1 MADMIRRHP
10 LAVIVVAQLF
20 GTSLWFSVNGVGLS
34 LQQALGWSPAEIG
47 WLTMA
52 TQLGFITGTL
62 AVAATGLAD
71 RFRASRVFAI
81 SALFGAGLNAVF
93 ILLAGVWELAL
104 LTRFLVGLALAGVY
118 PLGMKLVIGWTPQYK
133 GWALSWLLG
142 MLTLGTALPHLL
154 RGATLDFPWAVPVL
168 LASGL
173 ALLAALMILRLGD
186 GPHLPPPGSTPGL
199 GKGFHALARRDFRAV
214 AGGYFGHCWEL
225 YAFWTLVPLLVA
237 RELARMEADAAL
249 IPWLAFGVIA
259 LGLAGCVWGG
269 RLSRGLG
276 SLRVARV
283 ALATSGLACLLYP
296 LLAGQSPWLLFGL
309 LALWGLTVIA
319 DSPQFSALAAD
330 SAPEDAVGSALSV
343 MNAIGFALTLP
354 GIWLTGW
361 LWADGGVWV
370 LWLLLPG
377 PLLGLWA
384 LARLSAPHRA
394 REAVD

>member
-81 SALFGAGLNAVF
+81 SALFGAGLNAIF

-142 MLTLGTALPHLL
+142 MLTLGT
-154 RGATLDFPWAVPVL
+154 
-168 LASGL
+168 
-173 ALLAALMILRLGD
+173 
-186 GPHLPPPGSTPGL
+186 GPRS
-199 GKGFHALARRDFRAV
+199 RICCV
-214 AGGYFGHCWEL
+214 A
-225 YAFWTLVPLLVA
+225 P
-237 RELARMEADAAL
+237 RS
-249 IPWLAFGVIA
+249 I
-259 LGLAGCVWGG
+259 
-269 RLSRGLG
+269 SRG
-276 SLRVARV
+276 R
-283 ALATSGLACLLYP
+283 CP
-296 LLAGQSPWLLFGL
+296 CFWP
-309 LALWGLTVIA
+309 
-319 DSPQFSALAAD
+319 
-330 SAPEDAVGSALSV
+330 
-343 MNAIGFALTLP
+343 
-354 GIWLTGW
+354 
-361 LWADGGVWV
+361 
-370 LWLLLPG
+370 
-377 PLLGLWA
+377 
-384 LARLSAPHRA
+384 RA
-394 REAVD
+394 WPCWPR